1 MTMQIQIMLSIRI
14 AILYNF
20 SLVTIALYIYVCENV
35 VILLKHLF
43 EYKKAYT
50 LLPMYTLN
58 KEQTKTTKKKHSN
71 KQKQTK
77 TITKQK

>member
-1 MTMQIQIMLSIRI
+1 ML
-14 AILYNF
+14 LYF
-20 SLVTIALYIYVCENV
+20 
-35 VILLKHLF
+35 LKHLF

-50 LLPMYTLN
+50 LLPMKTLN
-58 KEQTKTTKKKHSN
+58 KEQTKTAKKKHSN

>member
-1 MTMQIQIMLSIRI
+1 MTMQIQIIFSIRI
-14 AILYNF
+14 AILYKF

-50 LLPMYTLN
+50 LLPM
-58 KEQTKTTKKKHSN
+58 
-71 KQKQTK
+71 
-77 TITKQK
+77 